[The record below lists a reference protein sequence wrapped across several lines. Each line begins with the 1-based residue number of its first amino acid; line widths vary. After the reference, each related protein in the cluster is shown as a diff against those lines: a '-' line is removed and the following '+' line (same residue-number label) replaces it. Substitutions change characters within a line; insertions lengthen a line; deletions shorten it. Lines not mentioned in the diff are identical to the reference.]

1 MSALGLDLG
10 GTSVRAAVLDPVSG
24 ALLASAKEQHAD
36 RTPEAVVA
44 ACVRVAGAALATAGC
59 ALPASAGIGVAGQC
73 AGHSGLVVNAPN
85 LGWRMVPLAERLGRA
100 LGLRVRVLNDL
111 SAAAIGE
118 HRFGAARGVE
128 DAVLFFVGSGV
139 GAGLLVG
146 GQLAEG
152 GSGFA
157 GEAGHVKVRPRPGA
171 VERRCGCGQLCCL
184 EAYTGGH
191 ALSAQAREALA
202 AGRMPGLAALLGG
215 DSSRA
220 TPSRIEE
227 AVAAGDADAAL
238 LWEETGELL
247 GDAAANL
254 VTVLNPARLVLGGGV
269 LLGCPLLRARVEA
282 RLRERVSAS
291 AGQALAVV
299 RTSLGDDAGVMG
311 AALAGAGG

>member
-24 ALLASAKEQHAD
+24 AILASAKEQHAD
-36 RTPEAVVA
+36 RSPEAVVA
-44 ACVRVAGAALATAGC
+44 ACVRVAQAAVAAAGC
-59 ALPASAGIGVAGQC
+59 ALPGSAAIGVAGQC

-128 DAVLFFVGSGV
+128 DAVLFFAGSGV

-146 GQLAEG
+146 GRLAEG
-152 GSGFA
+152 GAGFA
-157 GEAGHVKVRPRPGA
+157 GEVGHVKVIPRPTTP
-171 VERRCGCGQLCCL
+171 ERRCGCGQLGCL

-191 ALSAQAREALA
+191 ALTARAREALA
-202 AGRMPGLAALLGG
+202 AGRMQGLAAAVGG
-215 DSSRA
+215 DA
-220 TPSRIEE
+220 ALVIPSRIEQ
-227 AVAAGDADAAL
+227 AAAAGDADAAS
-238 LWEETGELL
+238 LWEEAGELL

-269 LLGCPLLRARVEA
+269 LLGCPLLFARVEA
-282 RLRERVSAS
+282 RLRDRASAS
-291 AGQALAVV
+291 AGQSLAVV
-299 RTSLGDDAGVMG
+299 RAALGDDAGVVG

>member
-1 MSALGLDLG
+1 MPALGLDLG

-36 RTPEAVVA
+36 RSPEAVVA

-59 ALPASAGIGVAGQC
+59 TLPTSAGIGVAGQC

-85 LGWRMVPLAERLGRA
+85 LGWRMVPLADRLGLA

-146 GQLAEG
+146 GRLAEG
-152 GSGFA
+152 GAGFA
-157 GEAGHVKVRPRPGA
+157 GEVGHVKVRPRPGA
-171 VERRCGCGQLCCL
+171 AERRCGCGQLSCL

-191 ALSAQAREALA
+191 ALAAQAQEALA
-202 AGRMPGLAALLGG
+202 AGRMPGLSALVGG
-215 DSSRA
+215 DRTQA
-220 TPSRIEE
+220 IPSRIEQ

-282 RLRERVSAS
+282 RLLERVSAS

-299 RTSLGDDAGVMG
+299 RASLGDDAGVVG